1 MWDVCGVM
9 CLYNIYIV
17 LTLSY
22 ETCWFFFHLIHLYHY
37 LWDVHVWQDLY
48 FWVQFVV
55 NSLIQTEHMRVWIS
69 KRVLNPEVCARQSP
83 DTAVVT
89 RIPAIMN
96 PLTPP
101 PQKLAGPRGGTPR
114 RQWRRAP
121 TPPDDQT
128 ERVSISTVISVV
140 ILHVPLTCTSW

>member
-1 MWDVCGVM
+1 M
-9 CLYNIYIV
+9 
-17 LTLSY
+17 
-22 ETCWFFFHLIHLYHY
+22 
-37 LWDVHVWQDLY
+37 
-48 FWVQFVV
+48 V

-89 RIPAIMN
+89 RIPAITN

-114 RQWRRAP
+114 RQWRRAR
-121 TPPDDQT
+121 TPPGDQT
-128 ERVSISTVISVV
+128 ERVSIRTVISVLLYYTYH
-140 ILHVPLTCTSW
+140 LHVPLDSRAISHEM

>member
-1 MWDVCGVM
+1 M
-9 CLYNIYIV
+9 
-17 LTLSY
+17 
-22 ETCWFFFHLIHLYHY
+22 
-37 LWDVHVWQDLY
+37 
-48 FWVQFVV
+48 V
-55 NSLIQTEHMRVWIS
+55 NSLIQIEHMRVWIS

-89 RIPAIMN
+89 RIPAITN

-128 ERVSISTVISVV
+128 ERVSISTVISVLFSYTYH
-140 ILHVPLTCTSW
+140 LHLRLDKPALSHEM

>member
-1 MWDVCGVM
+1 M
-9 CLYNIYIV
+9 
-17 LTLSY
+17 
-22 ETCWFFFHLIHLYHY
+22 
-37 LWDVHVWQDLY
+37 
-48 FWVQFVV
+48 V
-55 NSLIQTEHMRVWIS
+55 NSLIQIEHMRVWIS

-89 RIPAIMN
+89 RILAITN

-121 TPPDDQT
+121 TLPGDQT
-128 ERVSISTVISVV
+128 ERVSISTLLYYTYH
-140 ILHVPLTCTSW
+140 LHVHLD